1 MQEVQVKE
9 VARREKGRVFFR
21 FDNGTEFTLYRS
33 EIRGLPQAESNMARA
48 SSRDSACF
56 FMECHSFPEVRTE
69 DADPPRS
76 DPPHRG

>member
-9 VARREKGRVFFR
+9 AARREKGRVFFR

-48 SSRDSACF
+48 SSRTSMRACAF
-56 FMECHSFPEVRTE
+56 IFILLKSYL
-69 DADPPRS
+69 
-76 DPPHRG
+76 

>member
-33 EIRGLPQAESNMARA
+33 EIRGLPQAESRLLM
-48 SSRDSACF
+48 
-56 FMECHSFPEVRTE
+56 T
-69 DADPPRS
+69 
-76 DPPHRG
+76 